1 MGDSKSQSQQ
11 PQQRMTRARVASSA
25 VTKNARAMT
34 AAAKA
39 RSATSTTNN
48 TTSAT
53 SATTGASRA
62 TAPTAATSLKRKA
75 RTDDDEDDDHHAKH
89 RPAPAP
95 VTRPVRLPAAA
106 LATTRA
112 TRARARNPAT
122 EAAKTSRPA
131 SSASVKPASSLASR
145 PASSSASTRPPVT
158 APRARPPTK
167 AQEPASKPTRAT
179 RSAKPDDQSSSTAT
193 SRNTSTTRTRPT
205 GSTATAP
212 TTASKALAKPAVKK
226 TVKFEEPEKE
236 NIGPPGGRKKK
247 AAPIFNTGGLR
258 AKPVRTRTGTAAKGS
273 TSTARRGAANGTT
286 NKPVSHTGR
295 PATPHDAPENIKVE
309 GMKHKPLPLS
319 PKKVNQL
326 VAAAKHADD
335 SEDELAIHENS
346 PALLQP
352 LLTGRAPIKPLAP
365 KASKKAQ
372 KKQPEQD
379 QPQEHGAASAST
391 SIANPKSEE
400 QSKNVSAEPS
410 VLKPYF
416 LAAEHL
422 SMLASPARRPP
433 PSPWKDSIKTPAKRV
448 EGLFAGVPLLAN
460 RPDGQPVAQ
469 SAKSGPSLLASPA
482 KRPPGNATVL
492 MGGEVLAGTATTST
506 NNGMMGPPSLFASPA
521 KRVPMSAAKPQS
533 VVEELA
539 AETKPSLLA
548 SPPVKFG
555 TARRKSQRLEE
566 MAREQEPKEEEQ
578 DHKEEGQ
585 DSQVQ
590 VDEEMEN
597 EQQVHEQEQE
607 EEDEEMYSTDE
618 EDNDGPSGELG
629 ERTMQILTSSAKPA
643 RLLFTGRRRS
653 LRHMEKEIEAA
664 VQEEPEPQA
673 EDEHDPEEEEQQQEE
688 VQEEGHEEVEEDAEE
703 EVQEEM
709 QENVEEEDHE
719 EPEIDHEE
727 LEVEQ
732 EEPEDDQEEPEEEHE
747 EEHEVEQDQDHE
759 MTDRDEEQ
767 VVEPEVIEPE
777 TDEDSMEVD
786 EVELGNESVEQIVI
800 PETPQ
805 PENDD
810 ESYLDIDLSIST
822 TPPESP
828 PQHLLNGPS
837 FGNLRPDVLN
847 PSEEA
852 EDATPAQP
860 ARGSKA
866 NPHPAATPSVNTGH
880 RTPSGRST
888 TKRMR
893 FDNGNSGLGFTP
905 LADQLSGWKG
915 GVTPASPK
923 VNLLKA
929 TATPAKAAAND
940 NSSLGLTPLAEKLSG
955 WHGGVTPAPP
965 KTQAPVNTPA
975 LAQNA
980 SSLSL
985 GFTPLAKQLSGWN
998 GGVTPAKH
1006 NAAAPLE
1013 SRFNRRRSSRR
1024 LQQVDEQEET
1034 LFDVAAMKE
1043 AGIFGTSV
1051 ARQQQQQKSKESS
1064 PEKTTEETPKVDA
1077 ETLAEV
1083 EAGVQQQ
1090 QEDEDMEVVQKE
1102 EEVVEMEQL
1111 EDVQAGA
1118 DSADVNDVPVEEDAH
1133 EAAEVAAGEEDQEE
1147 GDSVETVMADADQA
1161 EVDPD
1166 AMIEDDDASPILED
1180 IPVTIEDVELAAE
1193 AEALARISDVI
1204 DMTDGVDKDG
1214 SQHSVSDNLSEA
1226 SQEYGD
1232 ENAVPVMAE
1241 FTTRPLNVNLF
1252 TPADTTN
1259 RVTRRASAALAHPTT
1274 PVRPQAAVREVH
1286 TVSKVPLK
1294 SGDGSTAP
1302 PPRSLRPRKSG
1313 RSSLSR
1319 VSFADTADV
1328 IIEERQEEM
1337 ETVEEEAEEDNEKE
1351 QENEPVE
1358 VHIHQTPV
1366 KATPVKQ
1373 TPTQQTPFKTPLK
1386 QTPPQVVAEQNTAP
1400 VPSPPK
1406 GHEIT
1411 TDETGRQRRRS
1422 RRISSMG
1429 AGASLAEIPEDE
1441 AEFGSPI
1448 AEEPEPEDEE
1458 DDFVPSEPVTPAK
1471 SEVEW
1476 SAMDTPARTPHK
1488 DLNPKLL
1495 RGAVVYCDVHTAEG
1509 ADASGLFI
1517 ELLSQMGAR
1526 CVKNWSWNPN
1536 AGASGDEPVSAP
1548 GHKIGI
1554 THVVFK
1560 DGSKRTLEKVKESQG
1575 VVQCVGVS
1583 WVLDCERENK
1593 WLDEAD
1599 YLIDLAFIP
1608 RGGARRRKS
1617 MEPKALANLNG
1628 TLVSSSSGSGSSTTT
1643 ITNSTTKTTTTTTTT
1658 TTNSFSSSTTTRPS
1672 QQPTTPGNTTS
1683 TGRSKRRSSSL
1694 WVRTPPSPDASS
1706 SSGPDNRRVSDSILA
1721 MSTNTQP
1728 HETQEEEEEEREW
1741 TTLSPIP
1748 KTPAPE
1754 YVARLAA
1761 NLSPASSTTTDFAGV
1776 DDIDVDGGF
1785 LIPADEAGHE
1795 AEFLREAMPE
1805 SHGHGHDLHAGGAMT
1820 CPPKPSLSHA
1830 VPSTG
1835 RAGGRSLF
1843 SVSVGPGSALPSL
1856 DEMDVDTTEAG
1867 TSSTTSMS
1875 RPPAVVSSSTMAGT
1889 YGLLRDNRERN
1900 LGVMMRLNAA
1910 RRKSLQFAPKVG
1922 SPLARSW
1929 TGGNN
1934 NHNNNNGNGG
1944 GAGGV
1949 GGVGSVG
1956 GGTTGAGTGTGQ

>member
-1 MGDSKSQSQQ
+1 MGEPKSNTQQ

-39 RSATSTTNN
+39 RSATSTTT

-53 SATTGASRA
+53 SATTGVSRA

-112 TRARARNPAT
+112 TRARARNPAN

-131 SSASVKPASSLASR
+131 SSASVRPASSLASR
-145 PASSSASTRPPVT
+145 PASSASTRPPVT
-158 APRARPPTK
+158 ATRGRPPTK
-167 AQEPASKPTRAT
+167 AQEPASKATRAM

-205 GSTATAP
+205 GSMATAP
-212 TTASKALAKPAVKK
+212 TAASKALAKPAIKK

-236 NIGPPGGRKKK
+236 NIGPPGGRKKR
-247 AAPIFNTGGLR
+247 AGPIAITGGLR
-258 AKPVRTRTGTAAKGS
+258 AKPVRTRTGTAAKGP

-286 NKPVSHTGR
+286 NRPVSRAGR
-295 PATPHDAPENIKVE
+295 PATPSDAPENIKVE

-326 VAAAKHADD
+326 VAAAKHGDD

-352 LLTGRAPIKPLAP
+352 LLTGRAPIKPPAP
-365 KASKKAQ
+365 RTSKKAQ
-372 KKQPEQD
+372 EKQPEQD
-379 QPQEHGAASAST
+379 QPQDPEAASAYTST
-391 SIANPKSEE
+391 ANSESEE
-400 QSKNVSAEPS
+400 PKKDASAEPS
-410 VLKPYF
+410 VLKPHF
-416 LAAEHL
+416 LPAGHL

-469 SAKSGPSLLASPA
+469 PAKSGPSLLASPA

-492 MGGEVLAGTATTST
+492 MGGDILAGPATTST
-506 NNGMMGPPSLFASPA
+506 KAGMMGPPSLFASPA
-521 KRVPMSAAKPQS
+521 KRVPMSAVKPQPI
-533 VVEELA
+533 VEELA
-539 AETKPSLLA
+539 AEAKPSLLA

-566 MAREQEPKEEEQ
+566 MAREQEHKEQETEHKEEERDNQ
-578 DHKEEGQ
+578 AQ
-585 DSQVQ
+585 A
-590 VDEEMEN
+590 DEEMVN
-597 EQQVHEQEQE
+597 EQQVEDQEQE
-607 EEDEEMYSTDE
+607 DGEMDSTDE

-653 LRHMEKEIEAA
+653 LRHMEKEVEAA
-664 VQEEPEPQA
+664 VQEEPEIQP
-673 EDEHDPEEEEQQQEE
+673 EDEHGQEEEQLEE
-688 VQEEGHEEVEEDAEE
+688 VQEEEHEEVQDDME
-703 EVQEEM
+703 
-709 QENVEEEDHE
+709 ENVE
-719 EPEIDHEE
+719 
-727 LEVEQ
+727 
-732 EEPEDDQEEPEEEHE
+732 EEEHE
-747 EEHEVEQDQDHE
+747 EEYEIEQEELEEVHEEEQEEEYKAEQDQDQE
-759 MTDRDEEQ
+759 MTDREEEQ
-767 VVEPEVIEPE
+767 VAEPEIIEPE
-777 TDEDSMEVD
+777 DDEDSMEVD

-810 ESYLDIDLSIST
+810 QSYLDMEQSIST

-828 PQHLLNGPS
+828 PQHLLDGPS
-837 FGNLRPDVLN
+837 FGNLRQDVLN
-847 PSEEA
+847 PCEES

-860 ARGSKA
+860 PRGSKA

-893 FDNGNSGLGFTP
+893 FDNGSSGLGFTP
-905 LADQLSGWKG
+905 LANQLSGWKG
-915 GVTPASPK
+915 GVTPAPPK

-929 TATPAKAAAND
+929 TATPAKATPAKAAAND
-940 NSSLGLTPLAEKLSG
+940 NSNLGFTPLAEKLSG

-965 KTQAPVNTPA
+965 KTQAPAKTPA
-975 LAQNA
+975 LAKKESN
-980 SSLSL
+980 SSL

-998 GGVTPAKH
+998 GGVTPAKP
-1006 NAAAPLE
+1006 NTAAPLE
-1013 SRFNRRRSSRR
+1013 SRFGRRRSSRR
-1024 LQQVDEQEET
+1024 LQQVDEQEES

-1064 PEKTTEETPKVDA
+1064 PEKTMEDPSDKVDA
-1077 ETLAEV
+1077 QTLAEV
-1083 EAGVQQQ
+1083 EADVQQE
-1090 QEDEDMEVVQKE
+1090 QEDEDMEVAQE
-1102 EEVVEMEQL
+1102 EEEIVEMEQH
-1111 EDVQAGA
+1111 EEVEAEA
-1118 DSADVNDVPVEEDAH
+1118 NSADANDAPVDRDAH
-1133 EAAEVAAGEEDQEE
+1133 EAAEVDEGEEEQEE
-1147 GDSVETVMADADQA
+1147 GDSVETVMADAHQA

-1166 AMIEDDDASPILED
+1166 AMVDDDDESPILED
-1180 IPVTIEDVELAAE
+1180 IPITTEDVELAAE
-1193 AEALARISDVI
+1193 AEALARISDVM
-1204 DMTDGVDKDG
+1204 DMTDGADKDG
-1214 SQHSVSDNLSEA
+1214 SQHSISDNLSEA

-1294 SGDGSTAP
+1294 SADGATAP

-1328 IIEERQEEM
+1328 IIEERQQEM
-1337 ETVEEEAEEDNEKE
+1337 ETVEEEVDGEKEHE
-1351 QENEPVE
+1351 QENELVE

-1386 QTPPQVVAEQNTAP
+1386 QTPPQVVAEQNDLPA
-1400 VPSPPK
+1400 PSPPK

-1411 TDETGRQRRRS
+1411 TDESGRQRRRS

-1458 DDFVPSEPVTPAK
+1458 DDFVPSEPATPAK

-1509 ADASGLFI
+1509 ADASGLFT
-1517 ELLSQMGAR
+1517 ELLGQMGAR

-1536 AGASGDEPVSAP
+1536 AGASGDEPVSGP

-1599 YLIDLAFIP
+1599 YLIDLSFIP

-1628 TLVSSSSGSGSSTTT
+1628 TLVPSGSSSGSGCSTTT
-1643 ITNSTTKTTTTTTTT
+1643 TTSTTKTTTTTTTT
-1658 TTNSFSSSTTTRPS
+1658 TTNSFSSSTTTGQT
-1672 QQPTTPGNTTS
+1672 QQQHPTTPGNTTN

-1706 SSGPDNRRVSDSILA
+1706 SSPGGDNRHVSDSILA
-1721 MSTNTQP
+1721 MSTTTRPQ
-1728 HETQEEEEEEREW
+1728 EAEQAEEEEEEREW
-1741 TTLSPIP
+1741 STLSPIP

-1754 YVARLAA
+1754 TVARLAA
-1761 NLSPASSTTTDFAGV
+1761 NLSPASSTDYGHGHGDNDEV
-1776 DDIDVDGGF
+1776 DSGSF

-1805 SHGHGHDLHAGGAMT
+1805 GHGHGLHAGGAMT
-1820 CPPKPSLSHA
+1820 CPPKPSLSYA
-1830 VPSTG
+1830 VPTTTRG
-1835 RAGGRSLF
+1835 TSLF
-1843 SVSVGPGSALPSL
+1843 SMSVGSSSGLLAL
-1856 DEMDVDTTEAG
+1856 DEMDIDGGNTAG
-1867 TSSTTSMS
+1867 AGEGSSSS
-1875 RPPAVVSSSTMAGT
+1875 SSGLSGPPLSTMAGT
-1889 YGLLRDNRERN
+1889 MGLLRGGDNRERN
-1900 LGVMMRLNAA
+1900 LG
-1910 RRKSLQFAPKVG
+1910 
-1922 SPLARSW
+1922 
-1929 TGGNN
+1929 
-1934 NHNNNNGNGG
+1934 
-1944 GAGGV
+1944 
-1949 GGVGSVG
+1949 
-1956 GGTTGAGTGTGQ
+1956 